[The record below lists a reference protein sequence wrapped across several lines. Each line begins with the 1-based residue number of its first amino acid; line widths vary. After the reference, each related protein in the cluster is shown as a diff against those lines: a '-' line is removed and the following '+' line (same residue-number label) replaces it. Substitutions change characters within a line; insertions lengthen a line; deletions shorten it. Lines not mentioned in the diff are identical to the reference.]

1 MATVIDHILVEL
13 QLDPKKFD
21 EAIKKSAEAW
31 MRLRQQAEDSH
42 KNTREPVDAMS
53 KAFGALTTK
62 VLAFAASLLTLQKMA
77 QFTSHVVRTNIS
89 LGNLATTTGISI
101 EKLSAWANMA
111 ERNGSSIQS
120 MTQAIAGMD
129 KELKE
134 MQVTGGLTGNL
145 ATLINS
151 LNTLGKSKGI
161 SVEPPGRTT
170 DALEMWDRI
179 LEGMDRLGFDQRDK
193 SAFLEKHGL
202 TDNSITAL
210 FARNSA
216 KQIADM
222 VKAQR
227 DIYVVTQDNVD
238 ESFELSR
245 QWNELK
251 QRAEALGRVLLH
263 DLAKPIE
270 GVLNR
275 ANAAMKGDV
284 ATAVRPVEGADTAN
298 KMIEGAI
305 EQRKSRQERIDSLNR
320 RLRNRLDPYGNEEG
334 IPLPPSRPP
343 EAPHP
348 NDQINQIPRK
358 AEPNSY
364 SPSNGQTFRGAASFY
379 SGLPSEGG
387 SKTSTGERV
396 DPNSYTGA
404 LQSDLAKQYGGLRK
418 GGIWADVT
426 DEKTGKKVRVY
437 LNDTGPLRPGRVV
450 DLSPKAFGEFG
461 PLSKGVHPNM
471 RVDVLPPA
479 QGKPYRGG
487 PVTDD
492 PWHHGAPPLP
502 WLSNPRL
509 LRAPRF
515 NQMLNP
521 TQNYAT
527 SEMNVH
533 SLIVNS
539 SNKPVSDDAYGLS
552 NDAVPGLERSNFMN
566 QMTEGP
572 F

>member
-1 MATVIDHILVEL
+1 MATVIDHIIVEL

-21 EAIKKSAEAW
+21 ESIKKSAEAW
-31 MRLRQQAEDSH
+31 MKLRQQAEDSH
-42 KNTREPVDAMS
+42 KDTREPVDAMS

-62 VLAFAASLLTLQKMA
+62 VLAFAASLLTLQKIA
-77 QFTSHVVRTNIS
+77 QFTSHVVKTNVS
-89 LGNLATTTGISI
+89 LGNLSTTTGIAV
-101 EKLSAWANMA
+101 ERLSAWANMA
-111 ERNGSSIQS
+111 ARNGSSVES
-120 MTQAIAGMD
+120 MTQALAGMD

-134 MQVTGGLTGNL
+134 MQVTGGLSGNL
-145 ATLINS
+145 AVLINS
-151 LNTLGKSKGI
+151 LNTMGAKIQTPDKA
-161 SVEPPGRTT
+161 T
-170 DALEMWDRI
+170 DAIQMWERI
-179 LEGMDRLGFDQRDK
+179 LEGMDRLGLDKRDRA
-193 SAFLEKHGL
+193 AFLEKHGL
-202 TDNSITAL
+202 TDPSVTAL

-222 VKAQR
+222 VKAQK
-227 DIYVVTQDNVD
+227 DIYVVTQQNVD

-245 QWNELK
+245 RWNELT

-270 GVLNR
+270 GLLDRTNKV
-275 ANAAMKGDV
+275 MQGDV
-284 ATAVRPVEGADTAN
+284 AGAARPVEGADTAN
-298 KMIEGAI
+298 KIIEGAI

-320 RLRNRLDPYGNEEG
+320 RLRNRLDPYGNEETG
-334 IPLPPSRPP
+334 IPLPTPRPSEAGPGANQSEEFMPRRSLPNRPVGG
-343 EAPHP
+343 
-348 NDQINQIPRK
+348 
-358 AEPNSY
+358 
-364 SPSNGQTFRGAASFY
+364 SNGQTFRGAASFY

-387 SKTSTGERV
+387 NRTSTGERV

-426 DEKTGKKVRVY
+426 DERTGKKVRVY

-461 PLSKGVHPNM
+461 PLSKGLHQNM

-479 QGKPYRGG
+479 QGQPYKGG

-539 SNKPVSDDAYGLS
+539 ANKPVSDDAYGLS
-552 NDAVPGLERSNFMN
+552 NDAVPTLERSHFMN